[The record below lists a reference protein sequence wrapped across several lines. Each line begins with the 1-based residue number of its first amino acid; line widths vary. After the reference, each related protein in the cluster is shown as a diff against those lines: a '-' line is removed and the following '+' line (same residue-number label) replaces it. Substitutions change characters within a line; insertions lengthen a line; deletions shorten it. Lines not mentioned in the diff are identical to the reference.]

1 MTREITFCHS
11 KQKFKGVPIMASNM
25 DTVGT
30 FEMALALGE
39 VSFLFIRIITNLVH
53 LQYYVRWLIV
63 LLFAHR
69 VLSAHVNESSSSIA
83 KLKVE
88 IKLITMG
95 LFNREQFDWV
105 V

>member
-39 VSFLFIRIITNLVH
+39 VSFIVIRIMSNLEH
-53 LQYYVRWLIV
+53 L
-63 LLFAHR
+63 
-69 VLSAHVNESSSSIA
+69 
-83 KLKVE
+83 
-88 IKLITMG
+88 
-95 LFNREQFDWV
+95 
-105 V
+105 

>member
-39 VSFLFIRIITNLVH
+39 VSFSFIRIITNLVH
-53 LQYYVRWLIV
+53 LQYYVIYFDYVRWLNV
-63 LLFAHR
+63 LLF
-69 VLSAHVNESSSSIA
+69 
-83 KLKVE
+83 
-88 IKLITMG
+88 
-95 LFNREQFDWV
+95 F
-105 V
+105 